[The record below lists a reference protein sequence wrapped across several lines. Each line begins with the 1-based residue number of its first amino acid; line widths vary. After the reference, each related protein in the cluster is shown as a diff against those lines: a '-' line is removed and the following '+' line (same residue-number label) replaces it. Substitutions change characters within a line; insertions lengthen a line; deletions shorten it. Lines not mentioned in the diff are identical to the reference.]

1 MKSYAF
7 VFLTIMFALMACT
20 CGGRMEAELSHID
33 SLTEADQSAAIAHID
48 SITAASGGGMARSVR
63 MRLALLRAKAC
74 NKLLLPLNRDSLL
87 MLDGYFTDHG
97 TPNERMLTK
106 YIIGCSYVV
115 NKNAPTALEYFHEA
129 ADMADTTSVNCD
141 WRTLHKVHV
150 QAGMLLF
157 SQDALHDADEEYKM
171 AYKYAMKAKDTLN
184 ALITVEQKANIYML
198 EGKTDS
204 CIQLRM
210 KLHDLYMKHGYA
222 ENAAM
227 SLGPVI
233 DNLAK
238 MGELDEAKRYLDNY
252 ERNSGLFDSLGNI
265 EKGREIHY
273 YIKGM
278 YYFEAGRLD
287 SAEHLF
293 RKCISS
299 AVRRETVLSA
309 YKGLMHLY
317 KKLDNPDSVAKYAEL
332 ARVTQDT
339 VNIIKATQHLQ
350 QMHAMYNYDQHE
362 QRAEE
367 AVVESANVKIIGT
380 LVAIILLLMLA
391 FAITYII
398 RRRKLL
404 ISEKQKYENSISELE
419 KEKHELETFNDT
431 RREEMEMVIE
441 EKTKEIEKLRR
452 ERQGFLKSTDMYEKQ
467 LMFTDEPI
475 VRQIGEHLK
484 KDFKRMTLKEC
495 AGLKGLFVDYEP
507 VFSLEYKLNDSEY
520 ILCLLVKTGF
530 APKDISILM
539 GLSQSNVSN
548 MRKRMFEKLMGYEG
562 SAKDLDALIMSL

>member
-1 MKSYAF
+1 
-7 VFLTIMFALMACT
+7 MACT
-20 CGGRMEAELSHID
+20 GGGRMEAELSHID

-48 SITAASGGGMARSVR
+48 SITAASGGGMGRSVR

-74 NKLLLPLNRDSLL
+74 NKLLLPLNRESLL

-129 ADMADTTSVNCD
+129 ADMADTTSLNCD

-238 MGELDEAKRYLDNY
+238 MGKLDEAKHYLDSF
-252 ERNSGLFDSLGNI
+252 EKNSGLFDSLGNI

-339 VNIIKATQHLQ
+339 VNIMKATQHLQ
-350 QMHAMYNYDQHE
+350 QMHAMYNYDRHVE
-362 QRAEE
+362 MAEK
-367 AVVESANVKIIGT
+367 ESAYFKALGT
-380 LVAIILLLMLA
+380 AVALILLLVIIYMVG
-391 FAITYII
+391 YIL
-398 RRRKLL
+398 RLR
-404 ISEKQKYENSISELE
+404 
-419 KEKHELETFNDT
+419 EKHKLEQSIGELQNANHGLEAMNESQRKEARQIID
-431 RREEMEMVIE
+431 
-441 EKTKEIEKLRR
+441 EKTKEIERLQREKAEYESKYNT
-452 ERQGFLKSTDMYEKQ
+452 ERQPVLADNPAVRNARALAMNYKS
-467 LMFTDEPI
+467 
-475 VRQIGEHLK
+475 
-484 KDFKRMTLKEC
+484 MTAADCARLKET
-495 AGLKGLFVDYEP
+495 FSDYMPLSQWEGQL
-507 VFSLEYKLNDSEY
+507 SDSEY
-520 ILCLLVKTGF
+520 LVCLLVRTGF
-530 APKDISILM
+530 SPADIGILTQQSPSNISNIRKRLYLKMTGKDGSPKDFDKYI
-539 GLSQSNVSN
+539 
-548 MRKRMFEKLMGYEG
+548 K
-562 SAKDLDALIMSL
+562 SL

>member
-1 MKSYAF
+1 
-7 VFLTIMFALMACT
+7 MACT
-20 CGGRMEAELSHID
+20 GGGRMEAELSHID

-48 SITAASGGGMARSVR
+48 SITTASGGGMARSVR

-87 MLDGYFTDHG
+87 MLDDYFTDHG

-238 MGELDEAKRYLDNY
+238 MGKLDEAKHYLDSF
-252 ERNSGLFDSLGNI
+252 EKNSGLFDSLGNI

-339 VNIIKATQHLQ
+339 VNIMKATQHLQ
-350 QMHAMYNYDQHE
+350 QMHAMYNYDQHVE
-362 QRAEE
+362 MAEK
-367 AVVESANVKIIGT
+367 ESAYIKALGT
-380 LVAIILLLMLA
+380 AVALILLLVIIYMVGYILRKRRLRLA
-391 FAITYII
+391 EVARYERNIDELKKVQREYEILTENREARISS
-398 RRRKLL
+398 LL
-404 ISEKQKYENSISELE
+404 
-419 KEKHELETFNDT
+419 
-431 RREEMEMVIE
+431 E
-441 EKTKEIEKLRR
+441 EKSKEIERLQR
-452 ERQGFLKSTDMYEKQ
+452 EKAEYEKKNNTVGQ
-467 LMFTDEPI
+467 TRFHDAPI
-475 VRQIGEHLK
+475 IKVLADHARRSHK
-484 KDFKRMTLKEC
+484 CMTVAEC
-495 AGLKGLFVDYEP
+495 AELVKLFSGYTP
-507 VFSLEYKLNDSEY
+507 LSQWQSRLSDSEY
-520 ILCLLVKTGF
+520 HVCLLVRAGFSPADIGILTQQSPSNISNIRKRLYLKMTGMDGS
-530 APKDISILM
+530 PKDFDKYI
-539 GLSQSNVSN
+539 
-548 MRKRMFEKLMGYEG
+548 K
-562 SAKDLDALIMSL
+562 SL